1 MLLNYYEMFTSN
13 FFSDNSQ
20 LNFGKHFSHK
30 ILLNKGEK
38 KLFRKL
44 IESITLAKKSN
55 NKLEKARVF
64 LFRSLGFLIAMIV
77 VVLAFEWK
85 TYDSVNRISLNVIE
99 TNTDEFLDI
108 PITVQPPPPPPKK
121 MAVSII
127 EIPKYEEIEEEVEID
142 FDIETNEEM
151 VIQEV
156 NYDEIDKVNEEEAD
170 DIFLIVESSPQPV
183 GGLSAFY
190 EFVANEI
197 NYPKAA
203 LRAQMGG
210 KVFVMFVVNKD
221 GSLSDFEIVK
231 GVGLGCDEEAIRVL
245 KKAPNWISG
254 KQRGKNVR
262 VRMVLPINFV
272 LKNR

>member
-1 MLLNYYEMFTSN
+1 MFTSN

-20 LNFGKHFSHK
+20 LNFGKHFASKTQLSEEQKNFFKK
-30 ILLNKGEK
+30 I
-38 KLFRKL
+38 
-44 IESITLAKKSN
+44 IESITKAKKANS
-55 NKLEKARVF
+55 KLENTQVSM
-64 LFRSLGFLIAMIV
+64 FRSLGLLIAMIV

-85 TYDSVNRISLNVIE
+85 TYDSENKISLNLVE
-99 TNTDEFLDI
+99 NNTNEFLDI
-108 PITVQPPPPPPKK
+108 PVTIQPPPPAPKK
-121 MAVSII
+121 VAVSIV
-127 EIPKYEEIEEEVEID
+127 EVPKYEEIEEEIEID

-156 NYDEIDKVNEEEAD
+156 TNEVTDKVDEEEAD
-170 DIFLIVESSPQPV
+170 DIFLIVESSPLPV
-183 GGLSAFY
+183 GGLSSFY
-190 EFVANEI
+190 EYVANEI
-197 NYPKAA
+197 NYPKSA
-203 LRAQMGG
+203 LRANIGG

-245 KKAPNWISG
+245 KKAPKWISG

-272 LKNR
+272 LKN

>member
-1 MLLNYYEMFTSN
+1 MFTSN